1 MKQGQVRSIVLA
13 SIGTLALVGMLV
25 AAVLMLPAR
34 SANAQDATVAPVQV
48 LPRTITVVGEG
59 QVKVEP
65 DIARINIGVEVIRPT
80 VREASDA
87 NEELLS
93 GVLTALQAAGVAE
106 DDIQTSGF
114 TVFSER
120 FGPNGQL
127 PEDEVTYRVSNNV
140 MVVVRDLANIGAI
153 LDAAIEAG
161 ANNIYGVEFAL
172 DNTDT
177 VESEA
182 RGVAIADAKTKA
194 DELAA
199 LSGVGLGAV
208 VSVSEVLSQN
218 LPYAQFRES
227 AVGMGGGGP
236 TIQPGQV
243 TLTMQLQVVYEITQ

>member
-1 MKQGQVRSIVLA
+1 MKQGRSIALA
-13 SIGTLALVGMLV
+13 GLGALALVAVLV
-25 AAVLMLPAR
+25 AAFLMLPAR
-34 SANAQDATVAPVQV
+34 NANAQDTAVAPTQA

-65 DIARINIGVEVIRPT
+65 DIARINIGVEVVRPT

-87 NEELLS
+87 NEELLNS
-93 GVLTALQAAGVAE
+93 VLTALQAAGVAE

-114 TVFSER
+114 SVYAER
-120 FGPNGQL
+120 FGPNGPL
-127 PEDEVTYRVSNNV
+127 PENEVTYRVSNNV
-140 MVVVRDLANIGAI
+140 MVTVRDLANIGSI

-172 DNTDT
+172 DNTDA

-182 RGVAIADAKTKA
+182 RGIAIADAGAKA
-194 DELAA
+194 GELATLA
-199 LSGVGLGAV
+199 GVNVGAV
-208 VSVSEVLSQN
+208 VSVSEILSQN

-227 AVGMGGGGP
+227 AVGMGGGGGP

-243 TLTMQLQVVYEITQ
+243 TLTMQLQVVYEIAR

>member
-1 MKQGQVRSIVLA
+1 MKQGRARSIVTATL
-13 SIGTLALVGMLV
+13 GTLALVAMLV
-25 AAVLMLPAR
+25 TAALMLPSR
-34 SANAQDATVAPVQV
+34 SANAQDATAAPSQA

-65 DIARINIGVEVIRPT
+65 DIARINIGVEVVRPS
-80 VREASDA
+80 VRDASDA

-93 GVLTALQAAGVAE
+93 AVLSALQASGVAE

-114 TVFSER
+114 SVYAER
-120 FGPNGQL
+120 FGPNGPL

-140 MVVVRDLANIGAI
+140 NVVVRDLTNIGTV
-153 LDAAIEAG
+153 LDAAIGAG

-172 DNTDT
+172 DNTDA

-182 RGVAIADAKTKA
+182 RGTAIADAKAKA
-194 DELAA
+194 EELAGLTGVSVGA
-199 LSGVGLGAV
+199 L
-208 VSVSEVLSQN
+208 VSVSELLSPVM
-218 LPYAQFRES
+218 PYAQFRES

-243 TLTMQLQVVYEITQ
+243 TLTMQLQVVYEIAQ